1 MNKLDLISS
10 FFLLVLALMIS
21 ILSYKMK
28 LGLWSNPG
36 PGFFPFCAGIV
47 LGAVSLI
54 ILVRC
59 LLSSSGGKDRL
70 WPPKGAIKNIVFVI
84 AALFFYVAFLEN
96 IGFSICTFLAM
107 VFYVRVIGSQ
117 KWISAVLF
125 AVITT
130 LISYMLFEMVL
141 KAQLP
146 PGFLGNYNIWIF

>member
-1 MNKLDLISS
+1 MVKPWAWILPFLCWDRAWSRISYY
-10 FFLLVLALMIS
+10 FCQRPPQFLR
-21 ILSYKMK
+21 
-28 LGLWSNPG
+28 
-36 PGFFPFCAGIV
+36 GID
-47 LGAVSLI
+47 
-54 ILVRC
+54 C
-59 LLSSSGGKDRL
+59 L
-70 WPPKGAIKNIVFVI
+70 WPSKESIKNIVLVI

-96 IGFSICTFLAM
+96 IGFSICTFLVM

-130 LISYMLFEMVL
+130 LISYMLFEIVL